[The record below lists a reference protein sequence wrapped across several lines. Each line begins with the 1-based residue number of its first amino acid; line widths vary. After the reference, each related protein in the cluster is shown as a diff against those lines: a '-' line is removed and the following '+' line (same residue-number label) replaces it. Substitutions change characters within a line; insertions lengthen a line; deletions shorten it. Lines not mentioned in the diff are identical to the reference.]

1 MTVAQRSTTTLRIL
15 AVDDEEPILQS
26 YRQILDSSGKTN
38 PSSDSLNDLAAE
50 LFGSATAEEL
60 PEFFPIELVCCNQSQ
75 QALELIRQAQ
85 ERQESF
91 AVVFL
96 DMRMPPG
103 NDGIW
108 LAENIRRLDPAM
120 QIVVVT
126 GYSDT
131 APSQIRRRVPPADKL
146 FYLQKPFHHHELHQ
160 FAIALG
166 TKWLADSALRQYQQ
180 NLENLVTQRTREL
193 ETALAQA
200 QAASVAKSQFLAN
213 MSHEIR
219 TPMNA
224 IIGFTDVLLEEP
236 LSGPHRQYVEAIST
250 AGHNLLS
257 VINDILD
264 FSKIE
269 AGKMEVRIVPASL
282 RDILNAVQT
291 VIEPLA
297 MDKKLS
303 LQVAVQPGV
312 PETIPTDPQR
322 LQQCL
327 INLLGNAVKFTAKG
341 QIFLR
346 VLRDRRE
353 NQDWLSF
360 QVEDTGVG
368 IAPDKLA
375 MVFEAF
381 MQADNSHSRQYG
393 GTGLGLTI
401 TKRLVELLNGTLSV
415 NSTPGVGSVFTICL
429 PMA

>member
-1 MTVAQRSTTTLRIL
+1 MTVAQLSTTTLRIL

-26 YRQILDSSGKTN
+26 YRQILDGSGKTN
-38 PSSDSLNDLAAE
+38 PSSDSLNHLAAE
-50 LFGSATAEEL
+50 LFGSAFAEEL
-60 PEFFPIELVCCNQSQ
+60 PESFPIELVCCNQSQ
-75 QALELIRQAQ
+75 QAIELIHQAQ
-85 ERQESF
+85 ARQEPF

-131 APSQIRRRVPPADKL
+131 APAQIRRRVPPADKL

-193 ETALAQA
+193 ETAMAEA
-200 QAASVAKSQFLAN
+200 QAACVAKSQFLAN

-236 LSGPHRQYVEAIST
+236 LSGPHRQYVDAIST
-250 AGHNLLS
+250 AGHTLLS

-269 AGKMEVRIVPASL
+269 AGKMEVRIVPVGVQE
-282 RDILNAVQT
+282 ILNAVQT
-291 VIEPLA
+291 VIQPLA
-297 MDKKLS
+297 KGKKLS
-303 LQVAVQPGV
+303 LQTAVQPGV
-312 PETIPTDPQR
+312 PEILHTDPMR

-327 INLLGNAVKFTAKG
+327 LNLLGNAVKFTAKG
-341 QIFLR
+341 QILLR
-346 VLRDRRE
+346 VLRE
-353 NQDWLSF
+353 NQDWLCF

-368 IAPDKLA
+368 IAPDKQA
-375 MVFEAF
+375 AIFEAF
-381 MQADNSHSRQYG
+381 MQADNSNSRQYG

-401 TKRLVELLNGTLSV
+401 TKRLAELLNGTLSV
-415 NSTPGVGSVFTICL
+415 SSTPGVGSTFTIRL
-429 PMA
+429 PIA

>member
-1 MTVAQRSTTTLRIL
+1 MAVAQRSTTTLRIL

-26 YRQILDSSGKTN
+26 YRQIFDGSGKTN
-38 PSSDSLNDLAAE
+38 PSSDSLNDLAVE
-50 LFGSATAEEL
+50 LFGSSPAEEHL
-60 PEFFPIELVCCNQSQ
+60 ASFPIELVCCNQSQ
-75 QALELIRQAQ
+75 QALDLIHQAQ
-85 ERQESF
+85 ARQEPF

-120 QIVVVT
+120 QIVIVT

-131 APSQIRRRVPPADKL
+131 APAQIRRRVPPTDKL

-180 NLENLVTQRTREL
+180 NLENRVTQRTGQL
-193 ETALAQA
+193 EKALAQA
-200 QAASVAKSQFLAN
+200 ESACVAKSQFLAN

-250 AGHNLLS
+250 AGRNLLS

-269 AGKMEVRIVPASL
+269 AGKMEVRIEPVSL

-291 VIEPLA
+291 VIKPLA
-297 MDKKLS
+297 MNKILS
-303 LQVAVQPGV
+303 LHMAVQPGV

-327 INLLGNAVKFTAKG
+327 INLLGNAVKFTTKG
-341 QIFLR
+341 HIFLR
-346 VLRDRRE
+346 VVRDRRE
-353 NQDWLSF
+353 NQDWLGF

-375 MVFEAF
+375 MIFEAF

-415 NSTPGVGSVFTICL
+415 NSTPSVGSTFTIRL